1 MFEQIYNENSTA
13 VYSFLYKLCS
23 DPAVAEELTQE
34 TFFRALKGFHKFRG
48 ESSVLTWLIAIAK
61 RTYYAHLKSRK
72 KGLECIDI
80 TEVVETYCE
89 AEETMEDGVMRRMVT
104 EKVRELLWELPD
116 KYRDVV
122 MLRVYAELSFAQIG
136 STMGITENSAKV
148 IYFRAKNML
157 KERLK

>member
-1 MFEQIYNENSTA
+1 
-13 VYSFLYKLCS
+13 
-23 DPAVAEELTQE
+23 
-34 TFFRALKGFHKFRG
+34 
-48 ESSVLTWLIAIAK
+48 
-61 RTYYAHLKSRK
+61 
-72 KGLECIDI
+72 
-80 TEVVETYCE
+80 VVETYCE